1 MLRCCS
7 IHLSDCFCGN
17 IAFTTCC
24 FEFSLEHV
32 LLAKLTMLHGIV
44 VALCHTILGHLLP
57 AKLITLHDIVV
68 GRGQGQGL
76 DLGWS
81 WGWAFS
87 FLCFD
92 IAKCAHGKAYA
103 KQVRIMCVL
112 SVPLLDQ
119 VQGVP
124 KMGSRTSWLRARTWL
139 SSWSRASLDLAR
151 TWSGACTWLRS
162 WSTTRIKDQE
172 PDIF

>member
-1 MLRCCS
+1 MGWGGIGGAGALCFCTLFRLHDHVIQLVTSVEMLGCCS

-44 VALCHTILGHLLP
+44 VALCHTILGHVLP

-76 DLGWS
+76 DLGWGGGS

-87 FLCFD
+87 FLCFG
-92 IAKCAHGKAYA
+92 IVECAHGHAYSGYRNYIHPNGL
-103 KQVRIMCVL
+103 QR
-112 SVPLLDQ
+112 
-119 VQGVP
+119 GVDP
-124 KMGSRTSWLRARTWL
+124 GCQTGCKG
-139 SSWSRASLDLAR
+139 
-151 TWSGACTWLRS
+151 G
-162 WSTTRIKDQE
+162 
-172 PDIF
+172 